1 MTQGSR
7 HSTLGKWI
15 GFATALMTALAGGAV
30 WSVLVLRTGYELTA
44 FAFVI
49 AATIALVLRGNA
61 YAGTRFGAFLAA
73 LFTAFACI
81 YAQCLLA
88 VGDVA
93 QAMGFSLR
101 DTLLRIGADFAL
113 AIVRGRI
120 SPWQTASYLLAMAL
134 SAWLVWRRRYAPPDR
149 S

>member
-1 MTQGSR
+1 
-7 HSTLGKWI
+7 
-15 GFATALMTALAGGAV
+15 
-30 WSVLVLRTGYELTA
+30 
-44 FAFVI
+44 
-49 AATIALVLRGNA
+49 
-61 YAGTRFGAFLAA
+61 
-73 LFTAFACI
+73 
-81 YAQCLLA
+81 
-88 VGDVA
+88 
-93 QAMGFSLR
+93 MGFSLR

>member
-1 MTQGSR
+1 
-7 HSTLGKWI
+7 
-15 GFATALMTALAGGAV
+15 
-30 WSVLVLRTGYELTA
+30 
-44 FAFVI
+44 
-49 AATIALVLRGNA
+49 
-61 YAGTRFGAFLAA
+61 